1 MNTPKCNSN
10 TPYTGRNY
18 LNSTQIT
25 LQFSLFYPSQRADI
39 VGIGFEE
46 EVIIVPET
54 VGTVSICVVTNVT
67 LDERHT
73 ASAILQTETV
83 SAEG

>member
-1 MNTPKCNSN
+1 MSIENKWGAISVVKHEHT
-10 TPYTGRNY
+10 NY
-18 LNSTQIT
+18 SFLVLSLST
-25 LQFSLFYPSQRADI
+25 SDI

-54 VGTVSICVVTNVT
+54 VGTVSICVVTNLT

-73 ASAILQTETV
+73 ASAILQTEAV